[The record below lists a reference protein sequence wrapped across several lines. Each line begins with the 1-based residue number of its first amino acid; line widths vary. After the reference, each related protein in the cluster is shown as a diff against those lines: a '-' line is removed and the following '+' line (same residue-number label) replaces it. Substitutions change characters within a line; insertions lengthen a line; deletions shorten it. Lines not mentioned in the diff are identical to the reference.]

1 MDRRQAPNDRV
12 ATDVT
17 GRMLIAGVGN
27 IFLGDDGFGPE
38 VANRLAAVSLP
49 DWVRVADY
57 GISGMHLAYDLADG
71 YDTAIL
77 IDAAPRGDKP
87 GTVTLLAPTP
97 PPRALLAPTPPPR
110 PTLAPTPLPRPGLD
124 VTAEPRAD
132 AGTAAEAIGASRL
145 FDAHGMQPDVVLG
158 VLDML
163 GARSLR
169 ILVVGCEPASVD
181 YGMELSEP
189 VANAVDEAVQVVLD
203 LVAEAG
209 RGRDH
214 EPHGAAGTPGRP
226 AADPLNH

>member
-1 MDRRQAPNDRV
+1 M
-12 ATDVT
+12 T

-49 DWVRVADY
+49 GWVRVADY

-71 YDTAIL
+71 YDAAIL

-97 PPRALLAPTPPPR
+97 PPR
-110 PTLAPTPLPRPGLD
+110 PGMD
-124 VTAEPRAD
+124 ATAEPRAD
-132 AGTAAEAIGASRL
+132 ARPAAEAIGASRL

-163 GARSLR
+163 GAGGKAR

-189 VANAVDEAVQVVLD
+189 VAKAVGEAVRVVLD

-209 RGRDH
+209 HEHRGTATSHDHRDAATTGTTGPGIP
-214 EPHGAAGTPGRP
+214 ETTGEGASHVPWHSR
-226 AADPLNH
+226 